1 MSIYKNTIS
10 KLFTKISFGVILI
23 AFFCNI
29 TTGFAQI
36 IEGKKIF
43 PVSKKTTDF
52 KKNSPEKN
60 ILAKQLNTI
69 SKDSTRVKSD
79 TIQKSGTLK
88 GKITHFAEDY
98 TEVNNQKKYI
108 KLYNKAH
115 IHYEDIDLTA
125 GVIYIDYAKKE
136 VYAGRI
142 LDSLGKLSQ
151 RPVFKQG
158 NTETENDSIR
168 FNFETKKALVWNTYT
183 REGEFGLVSEV
194 SKKYNDSIMFVK
206 NVKFT
211 TSKDLEHPEYYFLA
225 KKAKIVPG
233 KKIVIGTTQMWIEDV
248 ATPVVI
254 PFGFFPLTTKRTS
267 GFILPSF
274 ADSRHGFSLT
284 GGGFYWAM
292 SPYADLKVT
301 GDIFTDG
308 SYLMSLSSNY
318 KKRYKFG
325 GNFAF
330 RYNNDI
336 TLERGLEGYQKNISW
351 NIMWHHS
358 KDAKSSPLSNF
369 STNVNFGSS
378 QYFRNT
384 NNYENVINPANTLQN
399 TLSSNITY
407 TKRFTNLP
415 IDFSLSLNHNQNVNT
430 QKIDLNLPEFNLN
443 LSRVYPFSK
452 NGRKQNAL
460 EKINLTYKMNALDKI
475 STTDSLLLTSA
486 LWEGSRMGVKQ
497 YIPISTNMKLFKY
510 FNLQPS
516 INYTEVWLFQS
527 VEKYW
532 DATANNGV
540 GEVITTEKKGFNAFR
555 NIDFSASLSTSL
567 YGTFLFGEQHKIKGI
582 RQTTTPSLSYG
593 YAPIDHAGYTKTYLK
608 LNEEISYSTLE
619 NSIYGLPRMNES
631 KSLSLNVSNQF
642 EAKIKSSDKKDKKI
656 RFLNANFNYNF
667 LKDSLQMSNITLSS
681 SQKITEGLQVN
692 INSSF
697 DLYAVDGNGQ
707 NINKLAIGQGQGLG
721 HFKNLNLTSGYN
733 FSNKTF
739 KKKEKKTNR
748 PNIDSPQETT
758 QKEIT
763 LDAFNNPI
771 IWNLNVSYTFNYNN
785 KAYAPLSNLLFD
797 EISTHTL
804 NFTGNVKFS
813 ENWNM
818 RFITGYD
825 LVNMDFTKYNNFTF
839 TRELKSWQMSFTWSP
854 SKNYTSWY
862 FNIGI
867 KSSMLQGIKY
877 DKRNE
882 PFTRFF

>member
-1 MSIYKNTIS
+1 MALTCIS
-10 KLFTKISFGVILI
+10 PS
-23 AFFCNI
+23 
-29 TTGFAQI
+29 GFAQI
-36 IEGKKIF
+36 IDGKKTFPIPQKNLDAKKDTIKSNILNNRF
-43 PVSKKTTDF
+43 RPVSKDSLVSK
-52 KKNSPEKN
+52 
-60 ILAKQLNTI
+60 
-69 SKDSTRVKSD
+69 KDSLAIKQDS
-79 TIQKSGTLK
+79 IQESGTLK
-88 GKITHFAEDY
+88 DKITHFAEDY

-115 IHYEDIDLTA
+115 IHYKDIDLTA

-142 LDSLGKLSQ
+142 LDSLGKPAQ

-211 TSKDLEHPEYYFLA
+211 TAKDLEHPEYYFLS

-254 PFGFFPLTTKRTS
+254 PFGFFPLTNKRKS

-292 SPYADLKVT
+292 SQYADLKVT
-301 GDIFTDG
+301 GDIYTDG
-308 SYLMSLSSNY
+308 SFLMSLASNY

-325 GNFAF
+325 GNFVF
-330 RYNNDI
+330 NYNNDI
-336 TLERGLEGYQKNISW
+336 TLERGLEGYQKNVSW
-351 NIMWHHS
+351 NVRWNHS

-384 NNYENVINPANTLQN
+384 NNYQNAINPANTLQN
-399 TLSSNITY
+399 TLSSSITY
-407 TKRFTNLP
+407 SKRFANLP
-415 IDFSLSLNHNQNVNT
+415 IDFSLSLNHSQNVNT

-443 LSRVYPFSK
+443 VSRIYPFSK
-452 NGRKQNAL
+452 NGRKRNAL
-460 EKINLTYKMNALDKI
+460 EKINFTYKMNALDKI
-475 STTDSLLLTSA
+475 STTDSLLLTPKI
-486 LWEGSRMGVKQ
+486 WEGSRMGVKQ
-497 YIPISTNMKLFKY
+497 YIPISTNMKLLKY
-510 FNLQPS
+510 FNFQPS

-532 DATANNGV
+532 DATANNGA
-540 GEVITTEKKGFNAFR
+540 GEVVSTEKKGFNSFR
-555 NIDFSASLSTSL
+555 NIDFAASLSTNL

-582 RQTTTPSLSYG
+582 RQTTTTSLNYG
-593 YAPIDHAGYTKTYLK
+593 YAPIDHAGYTKTYQK
-608 LNEEISYSTLE
+608 LGEEISYSSLG
-619 NSIYGLPRMNES
+619 NSIFGLPRMNES
-631 KSLSLNVSNQF
+631 KSLLLNVSNQF
-642 EAKIKSSDKKDKKI
+642 EAKVKSSGKKDKKI
-656 RFLNANFNYNF
+656 RFLNANFSYNF

-697 DLYAVDGNGQ
+697 DLYAVDSNGQ
-707 NINKLAIGQGQGLG
+707 NYNKLAIGQGQGLG
-721 HFKNLNLTSGYN
+721 HFKNLNISSGYN

-739 KKKEKKTNR
+739 KKKKKRKANQQDVELTK
-748 PNIDSPQETT
+748 SKSK
-758 QKEIT
+758 KEVT

-785 KAYAPLSNLLFD
+785 KAYAPLSSVLYK

-804 NFTGNVKFS
+804 NFTGNIKFS

-818 RFITGYD
+818 RFVTGYD
-825 LVNMDFTKYNNFTF
+825 LVDMSFTKYNNFTF
-839 TRELKSWQMSFTWSP
+839 SRELKSWHMSFTWSP
-854 SKNYTSWY
+854 SKNYTAWY